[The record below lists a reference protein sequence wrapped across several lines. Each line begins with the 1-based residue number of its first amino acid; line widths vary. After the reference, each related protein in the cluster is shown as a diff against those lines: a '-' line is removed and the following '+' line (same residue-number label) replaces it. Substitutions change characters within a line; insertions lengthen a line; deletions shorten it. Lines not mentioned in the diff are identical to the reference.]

1 MNIKDSILQVIGKT
15 PLVRLNNI
23 NDTHAEI
30 LVKIEGMNPGGSVK
44 DRVAANII
52 ERAEKEGKLDKDTV
66 VIEATS
72 GNTGIGLAMTCA
84 VKGYELKI
92 VMPDTMSIERRQLVE
107 AYGAEIILVDGALGM
122 KGCLDMVEEL
132 KSKYEKVFVADQFKN
147 PANPEAHANTTAVEI
162 YEDLEGQVDIFLTGT
177 GTGGSFTGTTKAL
190 KERIPTLKAY
200 ALEPAESPLLSKGY
214 IGPHKLQGLGMS
226 AGFVPPVFEEDYS
239 DGIVTATYEQ
249 ALIMTNRLAREEG
262 ILAGISSGAA
272 LHAAMEL
279 GRLEENKGKR
289 IVVLLMD
296 TGERYLSS
304 QIFGQV

>member
-1 MNIKDSILQVIGKT
+1 MNIKENILKTIGRT

-23 NDTHAEI
+23 NDTHADI
-30 LVKIEGMNPGGSVK
+30 IVKVEGMNPGGSVK

-52 ERAEKEGKLDKDTV
+52 EKAEKEGKLDKDTV

-84 VKGYELKI
+84 VKGYDLKI
-92 VMPDTMSIERRQLVE
+92 IMPDTMSVERRQLVE
-107 AYGAEIILVDGALGM
+107 AYGAEIILVDGGLGM
-122 KGCLDMVEEL
+122 KGCLDKVEEL
-132 KSKYEKVFVADQFKN
+132 KKQYKKVFIADQFKN
-147 PANPEAHANTTAVEI
+147 PANPEAHMNTTAVEI
-162 YEDLEGQVDIFLTGT
+162 YEDLDGQLDIFLTGT

-200 ALEPAESPLLSKGY
+200 ALEPTESPLISKGY
-214 IGPHKLQGLGMS
+214 IGPHKLQGIGMS
-226 AGFVPPVFEEDYS
+226 AGFIPPVFEES
-239 DGIVTATYEQ
+239 HADGIVTASYEE

-272 LHAAMEL
+272 LHAAIEL
-279 GRLEENKGKR
+279 GRLPENKGKR

-304 QIFGQV
+304 NIFGQF

>member
-1 MNIKDSILQVIGKT
+1 MNIKENILRTVGKT
-15 PLVRLNNI
+15 PIVRLNNI

-30 LVKIEGMNPGGSVK
+30 LVKVEGMNPGGSVK
-44 DRVAANII
+44 DRVAINII
-52 ERAEKEGKLDKDTV
+52 EEAEAQGKLDRDTV

-84 VKGYELKI
+84 VKGYDLKI
-92 VMPDTMSIERRQLVE
+92 IMPDTMSVERRQLVE
-107 AYGAEIILVDGALGM
+107 AYGAEIILVDGSLGM
-122 KGCLDMVEEL
+122 KGCLDKIDEL
-132 KSKYEKVFVADQFKN
+132 KEKYEKVFIPDQFKN
-147 PANPEAHANTTAVEI
+147 PANPAAHSNSTAVEI
-162 YEDLEGQVDIFLTGT
+162 LEDLEGELDIFLTGT
-177 GTGGSFTGTTKAL
+177 GTGGSFTGTARAL
-190 KERIPTLKAY
+190 KEKIPHLKAY

-214 IGPHKLQGLGMS
+214 IGPHKLQGIGMS
-226 AGFVPPVFEEDYS
+226 AGFVPPVFEESYA
-239 DGIVTATYEQ
+239 DGIVTSTYEE
-249 ALIMTNRLAREEG
+249 ALVMTNRLAREEG

-304 QIFGQV
+304 NIFGQA